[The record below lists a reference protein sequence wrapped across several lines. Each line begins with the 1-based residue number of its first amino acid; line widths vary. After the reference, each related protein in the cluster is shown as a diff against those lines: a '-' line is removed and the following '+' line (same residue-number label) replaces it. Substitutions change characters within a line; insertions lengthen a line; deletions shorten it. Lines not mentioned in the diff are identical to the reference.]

1 MSQLVSRRS
10 LLAAGVGVLGG
21 GLAAS
26 AADTAPAKGAVTL
39 ESLGKLLGGLG
50 LNPEKSESRFDFAF
64 ASKIDK
70 EDEWELSMSV
80 VLSTDTKTI
89 WLMAWLDEL
98 PQSAVDVPRTALLRL
113 LADND
118 RIGNG
123 QFFAYVS
130 ENKRFVLQRVI
141 PNENITAAGL
151 RDILVEL
158 GKNVAG
164 THAHWSV
171 ANWKQADG
179 TSTVSGTAPA
189 NNAVTPANNTAKSA
203 PKATAPSTTSSK
215 TAAPQTA
222 TKSTTPTKP
231 AAVKK

>member
-1 MSQLVSRRS
+1 MSQNISRRS
-10 LLAAGVGVLGG
+10 LLAAGLGIVGT
-21 GLAAS
+21 GLAAG
-26 AADTAPAKGAVTL
+26 AAETAPAKGALTL
-39 ESLGKLLGGLG
+39 DSLGKLLTALG
-50 LNPEKSESRFDFAF
+50 LDAQKTLSRYDFAF

-80 VLSTDTKTI
+80 VLSEDTKTI
-89 WLMAWLDEL
+89 WVMAWLDEL
-98 PQSAVDVPRTALLRL
+98 PVSAVDVPRTALLRL

-123 QFFAYVS
+123 QFFAYVLD
-130 ENKRFVLQRVI
+130 NKRFALERVI
-141 PNENITAAGL
+141 ANENITASGL
-151 RDILVEL
+151 REILVEL

-179 TSTVSGTAPA
+179 ASPASGTTPA
-189 NNAVTPANNTAKSA
+189 NNAVTPANST
-203 PKATAPSTTSSK
+203 KA
-215 TAAPQTA
+215 AAPPAAA
-222 TKSTTPTKP
+222 TKTPAAAKP